1 MGNRGTPTAR
11 YLRDLAR
18 RLRRRATPQLPNPAR
33 PPHPPPVGIAA
44 VAELLGGPGG
54 RWHCFGLWRAPPP
67 ARRPA
72 PASVTIVQPKLRR
85 SAGSTP
91 PRKEGCHTTRCTLSA
106 CMRGVTECRVSRRPP
121 IPLVIKASCRVLR
134 FIMEV
139 PERAECENA
148 EQLRRSGPL
157 ICGGAVGS
165 SFSVDCGR
173 LHRCFGRANQPDRA
187 QSSRTAHVGTVC
199 RADIVWALRPSGMK
213 TRAGLCR
220 LDNPA
225 MRITIGIKIFGIAVG
240 LLILMSVVALLSMR
254 MTRTVDDQLVII
266 DHNYF
271 PAYVALAQANIRSVE
286 ESAYVRR
293 LLLATAEPSDNTA
306 KVNDLRQ
313 RIANAGKASDEQIA
327 AARQHINEQIADPL
341 DFDDN
346 IALARLD
353 VRIEGLQEER
363 QRYEAVLGKLL
374 PAAEADNQVLATELL
389 AELDDWRDDFD
400 RKIDAARGEM
410 RRLAGAAIVGTR
422 AYQRHV
428 VQIGL
433 ALLAIAALLGIIVAA
448 AVTLGL
454 VRPVRRLL
462 AGTAAVEGG
471 ALDTVVPITS
481 RDEIGRLTQ
490 SFNSMVG
497 ELRIK
502 AQIRETFGKYV
513 DPRIVAGL
521 IDRPEL
527 TDPKGSRREM
537 TILFCDMKGFTTFSE
552 GMTPAALVAVLNRY
566 MTVMSE
572 PVRRHSGIIDKYIG
586 DAIMAF
592 WGPPFTGADEQ
603 ARLACLAAL
612 DQVAGF
618 AAFRAELPD
627 LIGFKRGF
635 PEIDIRIGI
644 ATGDVV
650 VGRIGSEANRNFKD
664 FGETVNLACVVA

>member
-1 MGNRGTPTAR
+1 
-11 YLRDLAR
+11 
-18 RLRRRATPQLPNPAR
+18 
-33 PPHPPPVGIAA
+33 
-44 VAELLGGPGG
+44 
-54 RWHCFGLWRAPPP
+54 
-67 ARRPA
+67 
-72 PASVTIVQPKLRR
+72 
-85 SAGSTP
+85 
-91 PRKEGCHTTRCTLSA
+91 
-106 CMRGVTECRVSRRPP
+106 MRV
-121 IPLVIKASCRVLR
+121 
-134 FIMEV
+134 
-139 PERAECENA
+139 
-148 EQLRRSGPL
+148 
-157 ICGGAVGS
+157 
-165 SFSVDCGR
+165 
-173 LHRCFGRANQPDRA
+173 
-187 QSSRTAHVGTVC
+187 
-199 RADIVWALRPSGMK
+199 
-213 TRAGLCR
+213 
-220 LDNPA
+220 
-225 MRITIGIKIFGIAVG
+225 TIGIKIFGIAAG
-240 LLILMSVVALLSMR
+240 LLILMAVVALLSMR
-254 MTRTVDDQLVII
+254 MTHTVDDQLVII

-286 ESAYVRR
+286 ESAYARR
-293 LLLATAEPSDNTA
+293 LLLAIAERRDSTKLD
-306 KVNDLRQ
+306 DLRQ
-313 RIANAGKASDEQIA
+313 RIANAGKDSDEQIA

-353 VRIEGLQEER
+353 VRIESLQEER
-363 QRYEAVLGKLL
+363 RHYESVLAKVLA
-374 PAAEADNQVLATELL
+374 AAEVDNKASELL
-389 AELDDWRDDFD
+389 ADLNDRRDDFD
-400 RKIDAARGEM
+400 RKIDAARSEM

-422 AYQRHV
+422 AYQQHV

-433 ALLAIAALLGIIVAA
+433 VLLAVAVLLGITVAA

-462 AGTAAVEGG
+462 AGTTAVEGG

-497 ELRIK
+497 ELRLK

-513 DPRIVAGL
+513 DPRIVARL

-537 TILFCDMKGFTTFSE
+537 TILFCDMKDFTTFSE
-552 GMTPAALVAVLNRY
+552 GMTPAALVTVLNRY

-572 PVRRHSGIIDKYIG
+572 PVRRNTGIIDKYIG

-603 ARLACLAAL
+603 ARLACLSAL
-612 DQVAGF
+612 DQLAGL

-627 LIGFKRGF
+627 LTGLKRGF

-650 VGRIGSEANRNFKD
+650 VGSIGSEQTRNYTVIGD
-664 FGETVNLACVVA
+664 TVNLASRLEGSNKTYGTRVLISEATNHLAADAVETREIDAVLVVGKTEPQRIFELLGRRGEVGQARLALRDAYVEALDAYRRGAWEKSRAGFESCLAIDPCDPPSKIFLDRIAQFRLTAPCADWNGVWSLAEK

>member
-1 MGNRGTPTAR
+1 
-11 YLRDLAR
+11 
-18 RLRRRATPQLPNPAR
+18 
-33 PPHPPPVGIAA
+33 
-44 VAELLGGPGG
+44 
-54 RWHCFGLWRAPPP
+54 
-67 ARRPA
+67 
-72 PASVTIVQPKLRR
+72 
-85 SAGSTP
+85 
-91 PRKEGCHTTRCTLSA
+91 
-106 CMRGVTECRVSRRPP
+106 
-121 IPLVIKASCRVLR
+121 
-134 FIMEV
+134 
-139 PERAECENA
+139 
-148 EQLRRSGPL
+148 
-157 ICGGAVGS
+157 
-165 SFSVDCGR
+165 
-173 LHRCFGRANQPDRA
+173 
-187 QSSRTAHVGTVC
+187 
-199 RADIVWALRPSGMK
+199 
-213 TRAGLCR
+213 
-220 LDNPA
+220 

-240 LLILMSVVALLSMR
+240 LLILMAVVALLSMR
-254 MTRTVDDQLVII
+254 MTHTVDDQLVIV

-271 PAYVALAQANIRSVE
+271 PAYVALAEANIRSVE
-286 ESAYVRR
+286 ESAYARR
-293 LLLATAEPSDNTA
+293 LLLALADSTDNA
-306 KVNDLRQ
+306 PKVEDLRQ
-313 RIANAGKASDEQIA
+313 RIATTGKASDEEVA

-353 VRIEGLQEER
+353 VRIESLQEER
-363 QRYEAVLGKLL
+363 RGYEAVLSKLL
-374 PAAEADNQVLATELL
+374 AAAEVGNKVLETELL
-389 AELDDWRDDFD
+389 RELDDRRDDFD
-400 RKIDAARGEM
+400 RKIEAARSEM

-433 ALLAIAALLGIIVAA
+433 VLLAIAALLGITVAA

-497 ELRIK
+497 ELRVK

-537 TILFCDMKGFTTFSE
+537 TILFCDMKDFTTFSE
-552 GMTPAALVAVLNRY
+552 GMTPAALVTVLNRY
-566 MTVMSE
+566 LSVMSD
-572 PVRRHSGIIDKYIG
+572 PVRRHNGIIDKYIG

-612 DQVAGF
+612 DQLTGL

-627 LIGFKRGF
+627 LMGLKRGF
-635 PEIDIRIGI
+635 PEIDLRIGI

-650 VGRIGSEANRNFKD
+650 VGSIGSEQTRNYTVIGD
-664 FGETVNLACVVA
+664 TVNLASRLEGANKTYGTRVLISEATNRLAADTVETREIDSALVVGKTEPQRIFELLGRKGEVASERLALRDASVEALDAYRRGAWEEARIGFEACLAIDPCDPPSKVFLGRVAQFRTTAPCTSWNGVWSLVEK

>member
-1 MGNRGTPTAR
+1 
-11 YLRDLAR
+11 LR
-18 RLRRRATPQLPNPAR
+18 RL
-33 PPHPPPVGIAA
+33 
-44 VAELLGGPGG
+44 EPG
-54 RWHCFGLWRAPPP
+54 
-67 ARRPA
+67 
-72 PASVTIVQPKLRR
+72 
-85 SAGSTP
+85 
-91 PRKEGCHTTRCTLSA
+91 
-106 CMRGVTECRVSRRPP
+106 MRV
-121 IPLVIKASCRVLR
+121 
-134 FIMEV
+134 
-139 PERAECENA
+139 
-148 EQLRRSGPL
+148 
-157 ICGGAVGS
+157 
-165 SFSVDCGR
+165 
-173 LHRCFGRANQPDRA
+173 
-187 QSSRTAHVGTVC
+187 
-199 RADIVWALRPSGMK
+199 
-213 TRAGLCR
+213 
-220 LDNPA
+220 
-225 MRITIGIKIFGIAVG
+225 TIGIKIFGIAVG
-240 LLILMSVVALLSMR
+240 LLILMAAVAVLSMR

-266 DHNYF
+266 DRNYF

-286 ESAYVRR
+286 QSAYARR
-293 LLLATAEPSDNTA
+293 LLLAIAERPDNA
-306 KVNDLRQ
+306 PKVDDLRQ
-313 RIANAGKASDEQIA
+313 RTANAGKASDDEIA

-353 VRIEGLQEER
+353 AKIEALQEER
-363 QRYEAVLGKLL
+363 RRYEAVLAKLL
-374 PAAEADNQVLATELL
+374 AAAEAGNKAQTGELL

-400 RKIDAARGEM
+400 RKIDAERSEM

-428 VQIGL
+428 VDIGL
-433 ALLAIAALLGIIVAA
+433 VLLAIAALLGITVAA

-481 RDEIGRLTQ
+481 RDEIGRLTH

-502 AQIRETFGKYV
+502 AQIRDTFGKYV

-527 TDPKGSRREM
+527 TDAKGSRREM
-537 TILFCDMKGFTTFSE
+537 TILFCDMKGFTRFSE
-552 GMTPAALVAVLNRY
+552 GMTPAALVTVLNRY

-586 DAIMAF
+586 DGIMAF
-592 WGPPFTGADEQ
+592 WGPPFTSADEQ

-612 DQVAGF
+612 DQLA
-618 AAFRAELPD
+618 ALDAFRAELPD
-627 LIGFKRGF
+627 LTGLKRGF

-650 VGRIGSEANRNFKD
+650 VGSIGSEQTRNYTVIGD
-664 FGETVNLACVVA
+664 AVNLASRLEGANRTYGTRVLISEATNRLAADAVETREIDSVLVVGKTEPQRIFELLGQKGEVAPDRLAVRDAYTDALDAYRREAWEEAREGFEGCLAVCPCDSPSKLLLERIAQFHVTAPCADWSGVWSLVEK

>member
-1 MGNRGTPTAR
+1 MR
-11 YLRDLAR
+11 
-18 RLRRRATPQLPNPAR
+18 
-33 PPHPPPVGIAA
+33 
-44 VAELLGGPGG
+44 
-54 RWHCFGLWRAPPP
+54 
-67 ARRPA
+67 
-72 PASVTIVQPKLRR
+72 VTI
-85 SAGSTP
+85 
-91 PRKEGCHTTRCTLSA
+91 
-106 CMRGVTECRVSRRPP
+106 GV
-121 IPLVIKASCRVLR
+121 
-134 FIMEV
+134 
-139 PERAECENA
+139 
-148 EQLRRSGPL
+148 
-157 ICGGAVGS
+157 
-165 SFSVDCGR
+165 
-173 LHRCFGRANQPDRA
+173 
-187 QSSRTAHVGTVC
+187 
-199 RADIVWALRPSGMK
+199 
-213 TRAGLCR
+213 
-220 LDNPA
+220 
-225 MRITIGIKIFGIAVG
+225 KIFGIAVG
-240 LLILMSVVALLSMR
+240 LLILMGVVTLLSMR

-271 PAYVALAQANIRSVE
+271 PAYVALAQANISSVE
-286 ESAYVRR
+286 ESAHVLRM
-293 LLLATAEPSDNTA
+293 LLAIAELTDNTP
-306 KVNDLRQ
+306 KLDDLRK
-313 RIANAGKASDEQIA
+313 RLANAGKETDEQIS

-353 VRIEGLQEER
+353 VRIEALQEER
-363 QRYEAVLGKLL
+363 RHYESVLAKLL
-374 PAAEADNQVLATELL
+374 AAAQVGNKVQVSELL
-389 AELDDWRDDFD
+389 TELDDWRDDFD
-400 RKIDAARGEM
+400 RKVDAAQSEM

-428 VQIGL
+428 VEISLVLVG
-433 ALLAIAALLGIIVAA
+433 IAMLLGITIAA

-471 ALDTVVPITS
+471 ALNTIVPITS

-527 TDPKGSRREM
+527 TDAKGSRREM

-552 GMTPAALVAVLNRY
+552 GMTPAGLVTVLNRY

-603 ARLACLAAL
+603 AGLACLAAL
-612 DQVAGF
+612 EQLAGLG
-618 AAFRAELPD
+618 AFRTELPD
-627 LIGFKRGF
+627 LIGIKRGF
-635 PEIDIRIGI
+635 PEFDIRIGI

-650 VGRIGSEANRNFKD
+650 AGSIGSEQTRNYTVIGD
-664 FGETVNLACVVA
+664 TVNLASRLEGANKTYGTRVLISEATKHLAADMLETREIDTAVVVGKTEPQRIFELLGRKGEVARERLALRDAYVEALDAYRRRDWEKALAGFEACLAIVPCDAPSKLFLGRIARFRVTAPCAEWNGVWSLEEK

>member
-1 MGNRGTPTAR
+1 M
-11 YLRDLAR
+11 
-18 RLRRRATPQLPNPAR
+18 
-33 PPHPPPVGIAA
+33 
-44 VAELLGGPGG
+44 
-54 RWHCFGLWRAPPP
+54 
-67 ARRPA
+67 
-72 PASVTIVQPKLRR
+72 
-85 SAGSTP
+85 
-91 PRKEGCHTTRCTLSA
+91 
-106 CMRGVTECRVSRRPP
+106 
-121 IPLVIKASCRVLR
+121 
-134 FIMEV
+134 
-139 PERAECENA
+139 
-148 EQLRRSGPL
+148 
-157 ICGGAVGS
+157 
-165 SFSVDCGR
+165 
-173 LHRCFGRANQPDRA
+173 
-187 QSSRTAHVGTVC
+187 HV
-199 RADIVWALRPSGMK
+199 
-213 TRAGLCR
+213 
-220 LDNPA
+220 
-225 MRITIGIKIFGIAVG
+225 TIGIKIFGIAVG
-240 LLILMSVVALLSMR
+240 LLILMAVVALLSMR

-266 DHNYF
+266 NHNYF
-271 PAYVALAQANIRSVE
+271 PGYVALAQANIHSVE
-286 ESAYVRR
+286 ESGYVRR
-293 LLLATAEPSDNTA
+293 LLLATAERPDNPA
-306 KVNDLRQ
+306 KVDDLRQ
-313 RIANAGKASDEQIA
+313 RIATAGKASDEQIA
-327 AARQHINEQIADPL
+327 DARQHINEQIADPL

-353 VRIEGLQEER
+353 VRIEALQEER

-374 PAAEADNQVLATELL
+374 AAAEADNKVLATELL

-400 RKIDAARGEM
+400 RKIDAARSEM

-433 ALLAIAALLGIIVAA
+433 ALLAIAILLGILAA
-448 AVTLGL
+448 AGVTLGL
-454 VRPVRRLL
+454 VRPMRRLL

-527 TDPKGSRREM
+527 TDAKGSRREM

-552 GMTPAALVAVLNRY
+552 GMTPAALVTVLNRY

-572 PVRRHSGIIDKYIG
+572 PVRCHRGIIDKYIG

-592 WGPPFTGADEQ
+592 WGPPFTSADEQ

-627 LIGFKRGF
+627 LIGLKRGF

-650 VGRIGSEANRNFKD
+650 VGSIGSEQTRNYTVISD
-664 FGETVNLACVVA
+664 TVNLASRIEGANKTYGTRVLISAATNHLAADTLETREIDSVVVVGKTEPQRIFELLGR

>member
-1 MGNRGTPTAR
+1 
-11 YLRDLAR
+11 
-18 RLRRRATPQLPNPAR
+18 
-33 PPHPPPVGIAA
+33 
-44 VAELLGGPGG
+44 
-54 RWHCFGLWRAPPP
+54 
-67 ARRPA
+67 
-72 PASVTIVQPKLRR
+72 
-85 SAGSTP
+85 
-91 PRKEGCHTTRCTLSA
+91 
-106 CMRGVTECRVSRRPP
+106 
-121 IPLVIKASCRVLR
+121 
-134 FIMEV
+134 
-139 PERAECENA
+139 
-148 EQLRRSGPL
+148 
-157 ICGGAVGS
+157 
-165 SFSVDCGR
+165 
-173 LHRCFGRANQPDRA
+173 
-187 QSSRTAHVGTVC
+187 
-199 RADIVWALRPSGMK
+199 
-213 TRAGLCR
+213 
-220 LDNPA
+220 
-225 MRITIGIKIFGIAVG
+225 MRITIGAKIFGIAVG
-240 LLILMSVVALLSMR
+240 LLILMAVVALLSMQ

-271 PAYVALAQANIRSVE
+271 PAYVALAQASIGSVE
-286 ESAYVRR
+286 ESAYTRR
-293 LLLATAEPSDNTA
+293 LLLAVAERQDNA
-306 KVNDLRQ
+306 SKVDDLRQ
-313 RIANAGKASDEQIA
+313 LIADTGKASDREIG

-353 VRIEGLQEER
+353 ARIESLQEER
-363 QRYEAVLGKLL
+363 QRYESVLGRLL
-374 PAAEADNQVLATELL
+374 AAADADNKGLAAELL
-389 AELDDWRDDFD
+389 GELDDWRDDFD
-400 RKIDAARGEM
+400 RKIDVSRSEM

-433 ALLAIAALLGIIVAA
+433 ALLAIAALLGITVAA

-502 AQIRETFGKYV
+502 AQIREIFGKYV

-527 TDPKGSRREM
+527 TDAKGSRREM

-552 GMTPAALVAVLNRY
+552 GMTPAALVTVLNRY
-566 MTVMSE
+566 MTVISE

-586 DAIMAF
+586 DGIMAF

-612 DQVAGF
+612 DQVA
-618 AAFRAELPD
+618 ALSAFRAELPD
-627 LIGFKRGF
+627 LTGLKRGF

-650 VGRIGSEANRNFKD
+650 VGSISSEQTRNYTVIGD
-664 FGETVNLACVVA
+664 TVNLASRLEGASKTYGTRVLISEAANRLAADAVDTREIDSVLVVGKTEPQRIFELLGR